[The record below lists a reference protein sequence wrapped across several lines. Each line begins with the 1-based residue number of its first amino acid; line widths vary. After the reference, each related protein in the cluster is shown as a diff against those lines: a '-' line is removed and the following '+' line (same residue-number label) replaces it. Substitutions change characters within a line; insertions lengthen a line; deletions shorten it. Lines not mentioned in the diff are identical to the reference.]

1 MLMPESDDVRDDE
14 MDEFT
19 AEFERHRHAIYDLIS
34 DYMDEVDI
42 DPAYVAHILVDMM
55 IGMRMTGYGLAVESP
70 SAAGLKLD
78 LDRLQKEV
86 SELVRNAK
94 RGAEEYI
101 VHVREARAAADAEEG
116 GDDKDEERPK

>member
-1 MLMPESDDVRDDE
+1 MLMPESDDVRDE

-19 AEFERHRHAIYDLIS
+19 EEFERHRHAIYDRVS

-42 DPAYVAHILVDMM
+42 DPTYVAHILVDMT
-55 IGMRMTGYGLAVESP
+55 IGMRMTGYGLGVESP

-86 SELVRNAK
+86 SESVRNAK
-94 RGAEEYI
+94 KGAEEYI
-101 VHVREARAAADAEEG
+101 AQVKEAIAQAEAEKGDEG
-116 GDDKDEERPK
+116 ESPK